1 MRTTPLY
8 RDTLAFA
15 AVLLELME
23 EVEGFAALRGRLTLG
38 ALAVVDAVAQ
48 ALAGHYRLDRLA
60 DADAELCALRARLA
74 LAHYLGLVDDEGF
87 TGLVA
92 AADVIGRQLGGWQ
105 RRLARQGDAEARA

>member
-48 ALAGHYRLDRLA
+48 ALAGHDRLDRLA
-60 DADAELCALRARLA
+60 DAELCALLASRSRITSGSSTMKGSRAWSL
-74 LAHYLGLVDDEGF
+74 
-87 TGLVA
+87 
-92 AADVIGRQLGGWQ
+92 
-105 RRLARQGDAEARA
+105 RRM